1 MIIQGNT
8 DAIWNTEKTP
18 ESDKNMNVSGNEAVT
33 KNGYGQTGVVYEKSN
48 GTEVNYQIYN
58 ADGTV
63 NVVSPASV
71 TWSNQNIQTALINAG
86 FYSGP
91 ANGNLNS
98 DLMRIAIGNFQT
110 VYGLNKTGAMNQTT
124 LSKLQLVD
132 GFRNRAMNILA
143 ENEGNTQVKDL
154 VDSIERKNFAKIWTF
169 LRLGMGLGAMHASAV
184 MANIKA
190 ESGFSSDNLQNE
202 NNVITHHDPDYV
214 YNVNDG
220 KGYGIMQWTIA
231 ARKQGLLNQAK
242 SMGLQPK
249 DLNAQLAYFRTEMN
263 TDVFCKSQWAEFINK
278 KTLTDATEYFLDKI
292 EMPRKESE
300 HREERK
306 SFANQIYQLMY
317 KL

>member
-1 MIIQGNT
+1 
-8 DAIWNTEKTP
+8 
-18 ESDKNMNVSGNEAVT
+18 
-33 KNGYGQTGVVYEKSN
+33 
-48 GTEVNYQIYN
+48 
-58 ADGTV
+58 
-63 NVVSPASV
+63 
-71 TWSNQNIQTALINAG
+71 
-86 FYSGP
+86 
-91 ANGNLNS
+91 
-98 DLMRIAIGNFQT
+98 MRIAIGNFQT

-143 ENEGNTQVKDL
+143 ENENNIQVKDL

-169 LRLGMGLGAMHASAV
+169 LRLGMGVGATHASAV

-214 YNVNDG
+214 YDVNDE
-220 KGYGIMQWTIA
+220 KGYGIMQWTFWS
-231 ARKQGLLNQAK
+231 RKQGLLNQAK

-263 TDVFCKSQWAEFINK
+263 TLYKIQWNEFKS
-278 KTLTDATEYFLDKI
+278 KTTLADSTDYFL
-292 EMPRKESE
+292 KELESPKDNNS
-300 HREERK
+300 EERIG
-306 SFANQIYQLMY
+306 FANEIYQLMY

>member
-1 MIIQGNT
+1 MRIQENVN
-8 DAIWNTEKTP
+8 AVWNTENISNT
-18 ESDKNMNVSGNEAVT
+18 DKNMQLLKSEV
-33 KNGYGQTGVVYEKSN
+33 QTESAYSQIGSVYEN
-48 GTEVNYQIYN
+48 TELIDSVYTTYN
-58 ADGTV
+58 ANGTV
-63 NVVSPASV
+63 NGISATSS
-71 TWSNQNIQTALINAG
+71 TWSNQNIQTALINLG

-143 ENEGNTQVKDL
+143 ENENNIQVKDL

-184 MANIKA
+184 MANFKA

-214 YNVNDG
+214 YDVNDE
-220 KGYGIMQWTIA
+220 KGYGIMQWTFWS
-231 ARKQGLLNQAK
+231 RKQGLLNQAK

-263 TDVFCKSQWAEFINK
+263 TLYKIQWNEFKS
-278 KTLTDATEYFLDKI
+278 KTTLADSTDYFL
-292 EMPRKESE
+292 KELESPKDNNS
-300 HREERK
+300 EERIG
-306 SFANQIYQLMY
+306 FANEIYQLMY

>member
-1 MIIQGNT
+1 MYIKMKIQRNT
-8 DAIWNTEKTP
+8 DVILNIDNVYSVNKNASIPSNKITTADSDGLP
-18 ESDKNMNVSGNEAVT
+18 EVI
-33 KNGYGQTGVVYEKSN
+33 YEKS
-48 GTEVNYQIYN
+48 GEIESEYPTYN
-58 ADGTV
+58 ANGTV
-63 NVVSPASV
+63 NGINATSS
-71 TWSNQNIQTALINAG
+71 TWSNQNIQTALINLG

-143 ENEGNTQVKDL
+143 ENE
-154 VDSIERKNFAKIWTF
+154 
-169 LRLGMGLGAMHASAV
+169 
-184 MANIKA
+184 
-190 ESGFSSDNLQNE
+190 

-214 YNVNDG
+214 YDVNDE
-220 KGYGIMQWTIA
+220 KGYGIMQWTFWS
-231 ARKQGLLNQAK
+231 RKQGLLNQAK

-263 TDVFCKSQWAEFINK
+263 TLYKIQWNEFKS
-278 KTLTDATEYFLDKI
+278 KTTLADSTDYFL
-292 EMPRKESE
+292 KELESPKDNNS
-300 HREERK
+300 EERIG
-306 SFANQIYQLMY
+306 FANEIYQLMY

>member
-1 MIIQGNT
+1 MRIERDTVGFSEPKVISHS
-8 DAIWNTEKTP
+8 EKSTAVQN
-18 ESDKNMNVSGNEAVT
+18 KSGVQDTAS
-33 KNGYGQTGVVYEKSN
+33 QTGVIYEKSD
-48 GTEVNYQIYN
+48 GTEIKYQTYN
-58 ADGTV
+58 ADRTV
-63 NVVSPASV
+63 NGVSPASA
-71 TWSNQNIQTALINAG
+71 TWSNQNIQKALINSG

-143 ENEGNTQVKDL
+143 ENESNSQVKALDT
-154 VDSIERKNFAKIWTF
+154 IERRNFAKIWTF

-190 ESGFSSDNLQNE
+190 ESGFSADNLRDTETNK
-202 NNVITHHDPDYV
+202 NHHDTDYV

-220 KGYGIMQWTIA
+220 KAYGIMQWTIA

-263 TDVFCKSQWAEFINK
+263 TDIFCKSQWADFNNK
-278 KTLTDATEYFLDKI
+278 KNLTDATEYFLEHI
-292 EMPRKESE
+292 EMPDKEHE
-300 HREERK
+300 NREDRIR
-306 SFANQIYQLMY
+306 FANEK
-317 KL
+317 KLFP

>member
-1 MIIQGNT
+1 MKIQENIN
-8 DAIWNTEKTP
+8 AVWNTENISNT
-18 ESDKNMNVSGNEAVT
+18 DKNMQLLKSEV
-33 KNGYGQTGVVYEKSN
+33 QTESAYSQIGSVYEN
-48 GTEVNYQIYN
+48 TELIDSVYTTYN
-58 ADGTV
+58 ANGTV
-63 NVVSPASV
+63 NGISATSS
-71 TWSNQNIQTALINAG
+71 TWSNQNIQTALINLG

-143 ENEGNTQVKDL
+143 ENENNIQVKDL

-169 LRLGMGLGAMHASAV
+169 LRLGMGVDATHASAV

-202 NNVITHHDPDYV
+202 NGVVTHHDPDYV
-214 YNVNDG
+214 YNVSDG
-220 KGYGIMQWTIA
+220 KGYGIMQWTIV

-249 DLNAQLAYFRTEMN
+249 DLNAQLAYFRSETN
-263 TDVFCKSQWAEFINK
+263 NPSICKSEWAEFKNK
-278 KTLTDATEYFLDKI
+278 KTLTDATEYFLEYI
-292 EMPRKESE
+292 EMPGEDEAHKED
-300 HREERK
+300 RIMY
-306 SFANQIYQLMY
+306 ANQIYQLMY